1 VFLFSN
7 LCLFVSICGF
17 LNFLPMTI
25 ISTPNAPA
33 AIGPYSQAI
42 HAGPFVF
49 CSGQIPIDPK
59 TGQLCSD
66 DFEAQTRQVLA
77 NVAAV
82 LAAAGLTPK
91 DVVKSTVFLKDMA
104 DFPKLNPL
112 YEAAFAPHKPARS
125 TVQVAKLPLD
135 SRVEIEVIAHKP

>member
-1 VFLFSN
+1 MK
-7 LCLFVSICGF
+7 
-17 LNFLPMTI
+17 P
-25 ISTPNAPA
+25 ISSPDAPA

-42 HAGPFVF
+42 HAGNFVF
-49 CSGQIPIDPK
+49 CSGQIPIDPRVGK
-59 TGQLCSD
+59 ITSD

-82 LAAAGLTPK
+82 LAAAGLTTK
-91 DVVKSTVFLKDMA
+91 DVVKATVFLKDMA

-112 YEAAFAPHKPARS
+112 YEAAFGSHKPARS

-135 SRVEIEVIAHKP
+135 ARVEIEVVAYKQ

>member
-1 VFLFSN
+1 
-7 LCLFVSICGF
+7 
-17 LNFLPMTI
+17 MKI
-25 ISTPNAPA
+25 ISTPHAPA

-42 HAGPFVF
+42 HAGAYVF
-49 CSGQIPIDPK
+49 CSGQIPIDPA
-59 TGQLCSD
+59 TGKLCSD
-66 DFEAQTRQVLA
+66 DFEAQTKQVLA

-82 LAAAGLTPK
+82 LAAAGLSTK
-91 DVVKSTVFLKDMA
+91 DVVKSTVFLKDMS

-135 SRVEIEVIAHKP
+135 ARVEIEVIAYKG

>member
-1 VFLFSN
+1 MKIV
-7 LCLFVSICGF
+7 
-17 LNFLPMTI
+17 
-25 ISTPNAPA
+25 STPHAPA

-42 HAGPFVF
+42 DTGAYVF
-49 CSGQIPIDPK
+49 CSGQIPIDPA
-59 TGQLCSD
+59 TGKLCSD
-66 DFEAQTRQVLA
+66 DFEAQTKQVLA

-82 LAAAGLTPK
+82 LAAAGLTTQH
-91 DVVKSTVFLKDMA
+91 VVKSTVFLKDMA

-135 SRVEIEVIAHKP
+135 SRVEIEVIAFRG

>member
-1 VFLFSN
+1 MKIV
-7 LCLFVSICGF
+7 
-17 LNFLPMTI
+17 
-25 ISTPNAPA
+25 STPQAPA

-42 HAGPFVF
+42 DTGAYVF
-49 CSGQIPIDPK
+49 CSGQIPIDPA
-59 TGQLCSD
+59 TGKLCSD

-82 LAAAGLTPK
+82 LAAAGLTTQH
-91 DVVKSTVFLKDMA
+91 VVKSTVFLKDMA

-125 TVQVAKLPLD
+125 TIQVAKLPLD
-135 SRVEIEVIAHKP
+135 SRVEIEVIAFRG

>member
-1 VFLFSN
+1 
-7 LCLFVSICGF
+7 
-17 LNFLPMTI
+17 MTI
-25 ISTPNAPA
+25 IASPDAPA

-42 HAGPFVF
+42 AAGPFVF

-59 TGQLCSD
+59 TGKLCSD
-66 DFEAQTRQVLA
+66 DFEAQTKQVLA

-82 LAAAGLTPK
+82 LAAAGLTTQN
-91 DVVKSTVFLKDMA
+91 VVKSTVFLKDMA

-135 SRVEIEVIAHKP
+135 SRVEIEVVAFRG